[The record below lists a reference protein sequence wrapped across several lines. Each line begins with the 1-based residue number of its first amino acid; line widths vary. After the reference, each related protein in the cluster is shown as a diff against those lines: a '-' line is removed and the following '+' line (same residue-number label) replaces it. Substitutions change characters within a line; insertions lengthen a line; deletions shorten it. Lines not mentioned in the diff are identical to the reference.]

1 LSINCPGRQPGLEC
15 TAAAGTAGGPAEEQ
29 RPGTPFPKKE
39 ANMPSKKRT
48 EADIAAVQEQLRTSP
63 VRNLPAPDYM
73 TVDMAQIDDDP
84 TNPGAD
90 ETSGRYDRR
99 AESISDS
106 FDILGGPVLPI
117 VLCRNPEAP
126 NRFLNIDGH
135 GRRGEALRRNQ
146 PTIKALV
153 FPPLTLEQRVCLR
166 QILNGAQEPFDPP
179 LILKDLQLLAKL
191 RKLDIRKEADLR
203 ALLGDMPY
211 NVRKHYTKLRL
222 LSRWPESVADKIGID
237 DDDELGILGFEKVKE
252 LDGLV
257 TALKRSHP
265 SIAAKYPGDGA
276 YKQMLDLYHSGYFRD
291 GGRSQEAIREGRKLL
306 KKLPKD
312 HALADGLASGSI
324 AFGEFREAAASQLQ
338 AGHGHLVSLCKN
350 ISVLLTDLDPA
361 TLTAPEI
368 RSIERT
374 ADLMGKVLAEI
385 GVTAR

>member
-1 LSINCPGRQPGLEC
+1 MAS
-15 TAAAGTAGGPAEEQ
+15 
-29 RPGTPFPKKE
+29 
-39 ANMPSKKRT
+39 SKRT
-48 EADIAAVQEQLRTSP
+48 EADIAAVREQLRKSP
-63 VRNLPAPDYM
+63 VRNLPAPENM
-73 TVDMAQIDDDP
+73 VVDMALIDDDP

-106 FDILGGPVLPI
+106 FDILGGPVLPL

-126 NRFLNIDGH
+126 KRFIIVDGH
-135 GRRGEALRRNQ
+135 GRRDEARRRNQ
-146 PTIKALV
+146 QSIKALV
-153 FPPLTLEQRVCLR
+153 FPPLTLEQRVCFR
-166 QILNGAQEPFDPP
+166 QTLNAAQEPFDPP

-191 RKLDIRKEADLR
+191 RKLDIRKETDLR

-222 LSRWPESVADKIGID
+222 LSRWPEAVADKIGID
-237 DDDELGILGFEKVKE
+237 DDDKLGILGFEKVKE

-265 SIAAKYPGDGA
+265 GVAARYPGDA
-276 YKQMLDLYHSGYFRD
+276 LYKQVLNLYHAGYFRN
-291 GGRSQEAIREGRKLL
+291 GGRSQEAIREARKLI

-312 HALADGLASGSI
+312 HALASGLAGGDI
-324 AFGEFREAAASQLQ
+324 AFGEFQQAAAAQVQ
-338 AGHGHLVSLCKN
+338 AGHQHIVNLCKD
-350 ISVLLTDLDPA
+350 ITVLLTDLDPA
-361 TLTAPEI
+361 TLSAPEI

-385 GVTAR
+385 GAPAR

>member
-1 LSINCPGRQPGLEC
+1 M
-15 TAAAGTAGGPAEEQ
+15 A
-29 RPGTPFPKKE
+29 
-39 ANMPSKKRT
+39 SKKRT
-48 EADIAAVQEQLRTSP
+48 DADIAAVQQQLRKSP
-63 VRNLPAPDYM
+63 VRNLPAPENM
-73 TVDMAQIDDDP
+73 VVDMALIEDDP

-106 FDILGGPVLPI
+106 FDILGGPVLPL
-117 VLCRNPEAP
+117 VVCRNPESP
-126 NRFLNIDGH
+126 NRFIIVDGH
-135 GRRGEALRRNQ
+135 GRRDEARRRNQ
-146 PTIKALV
+146 QTIKALV
-153 FPPLTLEQRVCLR
+153 FPALSLEQRVCFR
-166 QILNGAQEPFDPP
+166 QTLNAAQEPFDPP

-191 RKLDIRKEADLR
+191 RNLEIRKETDLR

-211 NVRKHYTKLRL
+211 NVRKHYAKLRL
-222 LSRWPESVADKIGID
+222 LSRWPEAVADKIGID

-265 SIAAKYPGDGA
+265 GVAAKYPGDGL
-276 YKQMLDLYHSGYFRD
+276 YKQVLTLYHNGYFRN
-291 GGRSQEAIREGRKLL
+291 GSRSQEAIREARKLV

-312 HALADGLASGSI
+312 HALASELAGGTM
-324 AFGEFREAAASQLQ
+324 AFGEFQQAAGAQVQ
-338 AGHGHLVSLCKN
+338 AGHQHIVNLCKDMT
-350 ISVLLTDLDPA
+350 VVLTDLDPA

-385 GVTAR
+385 GATAR